1 MEAVVEEV
9 VEAETDAVVAVVAE
23 TLEIAIIGSRKAM
36 VEVVAVAGVVE
47 DMVEE
52 VAMVRAADTEVSFSK
67 FELSHLLYITSNY
80 SIHIIALFR
89 WRIWRRWWWLWGRGQ
104 LRRRCV
110 VKGKLVNTSCFVTQP
125 QEFEPTSALSPC
137 WLY

>member
-67 FELSHLLYITSNY
+67 FELSLLLYITS
-80 SIHIIALFR
+80 I
-89 WRIWRRWWWLWGRGQ
+89 
-104 LRRRCV
+104 
-110 VKGKLVNTSCFVTQP
+110 TQC
-125 QEFEPTSALSPC
+125 TLSLC
-137 WLY
+137 LGGGYGGGGGGYGGGGNFGDGAW

>member
-110 VKGKLVNTSCFVTQP
+110 VR
-125 QEFEPTSALSPC
+125 
-137 WLY
+137 

>member
-23 TLEIAIIGSRKAM
+23 TLEIAIIGNRKAA

-52 VAMVRAADTEVSFSK
+52 VAMVRAVEDTVAADTEVSFSK
-67 FELSHLLYITSNY
+67 FELFQLCTSPLTY
-80 SIHIIALFR
+80 SMHIIALFR
-89 WRIWRRWWWLWGRGQ
+89 RWIWRWWWWLWGRGQ

-110 VKGKLVNTSCFVTQP
+110 VNECSLTHPASLPNPS
-125 QEFEPTSALSPC
+125 